1 MNAQDGTWY
10 NEHGSKMTLE
20 VAADGQL
27 TGVFESAV
35 GLAAPGE
42 RFPVSGFATGDL
54 VAFTVNF
61 GKYLSLTTWV
71 GYRAVEDDG
80 EEVLRTSWQMA
91 VSPPATKID
100 ERWKGTWTGS
110 NLFRRHPHPVRR
122 VPRQPEPARRSS
134 PPPLAF

>member
-20 VAADGQL
+20 IASDGQVIG
-27 TGVFESAV
+27 TFESAV

-42 RFPVSGFATGDL
+42 RFPVTGFATGDL

-61 GKYLSLTTWV
+61 GRYLSLTTWV

-80 EEVLRTSWQMA
+80 EEVLRTTWQMA
-91 VSPPATKID
+91 VSPPAAKID
-100 ERWKGTWTGS
+100 ERWKGTWTGP
-110 NLFRRHPHPVRR
+110 NLFRRQPHTEKLL
-122 VPRQPEPARRSS
+122 PRTREAASRPMA
-134 PPPLAF
+134 PPLAF